1 MYKFHITGYRGNGES
16 YWSDNPI
23 DITVFAEN
31 LEEAIEKA
39 SSVLGYNISS
49 THRKVIVDEMVGEQN
64 DTE

>member
-1 MYKFHITGYRGNGES
+1 MKPMYKFHIIGYRGEGES

-31 LEEAIEKA
+31 LVGAIRKA

-49 THRKVIVDEMVGEQN
+49 THRKVIVEEMVGKE
-64 DTE
+64 